1 MIDEWKRRRSTKDE
15 LGEMI
20 DEGKRG
26 GRSTRDEIR
35 EMIDEGKSGEIYER

>member
-26 GRSTRDEIR
+26 G
-35 EMIDEGKSGEIYER
+35 EIYER